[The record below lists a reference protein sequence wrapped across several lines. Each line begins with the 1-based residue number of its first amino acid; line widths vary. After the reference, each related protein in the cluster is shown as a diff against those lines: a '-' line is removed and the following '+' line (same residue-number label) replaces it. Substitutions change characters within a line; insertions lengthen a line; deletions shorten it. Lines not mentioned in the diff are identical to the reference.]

1 VPEERPAPSPVDY
14 RFGPFHFDGRLRRL
28 FKGGEPLALTTKAA
42 DTLAALLE
50 RAGRVVEK
58 DELLRAVWHEVVVG
72 EETLAQNIS
81 TLRRVLED
89 DPARP
94 QFIATVPRR
103 GYKFVA
109 TVRTGQPA
117 PGVGL
122 TEPSGTA
129 RLLIHGDTGKIG
141 RLCVLPEK
149 RGTGLGHALMAKA
162 LDVLRA
168 QGMKSAVLAAQIH
181 AVRFYEGIGF
191 HAYGPEYDDAGIAHR
206 DMVLP
211 L

>member
-1 VPEERPAPSPVDY
+1 MIVSV
-14 RFGPFHFDGRLRRL
+14 
-28 FKGGEPLALTTKAA
+28 
-42 DTLAALLE
+42 
-50 RAGRVVEK
+50 
-58 DELLRAVWHEVVVG
+58 
-72 EETLAQNIS
+72 EETTDLATCLAI
-81 TLRRVLED
+81 RRQVFVEEQGVSEAEEIDGL
-89 DPARP
+89 DPAA
-94 QFIATVPRR
+94 FHVLATCD
-103 GYKFVA
+103 
-109 TVRTGQPA
+109 
-117 PGVGL
+117 GV
-122 TEPSGTA
+122 PSGTA